1 MLQIKKKFIVGLDF
15 YLPFFW
21 GNLELDLSFEDEQIR
36 FKPEELITKL
46 SLFFTS
52 ETKETG

>member
-21 GNLELDLSFEDEQIR
+21 GNLELDLSLKDEQIR
-36 FKPEELITKL
+36 FEPKELITKL
-46 SLFFTS
+46 TLFFTL